1 MIINPNDFSLCLL
14 NVFIAGVTPHQDL
27 ESRVRFATPDRN
39 RKQYTGTAKTANPP
53 VTRLSFDDYFMTWS
67 GIATSK
73 PTIETPNPRKRKICN
88 KMSALYDIKNFSF
101 EDKGY

>member
-1 MIINPNDFSLCLL
+1 M
-14 NVFIAGVTPHQDL
+14 TPHQDL

-39 RKQYTGTAKTANPP
+39 RKQYTGTARTANPP

-73 PTIETPNPRKRKICN
+73 PTMETPNPRKHIYAKSPLFIILN
-88 KMSALYDIKNFSF
+88 ISF
-101 EDKGY
+101 KEKGYT

>member
-88 KMSALYDIKNFSF
+88 KMSTLYDIKNVSF